1 MKKLTVFTPT
11 YNRAFCLHQ
20 VYTSLL
26 RQTSQ
31 DFIWMI
37 IDDGSQDNTREL
49 VDSWEKDTIIDIE
62 YHYKENGGMHTGH
75 NLAYKKMATELNVCI
90 DSDDYMP
97 DNAVELI
104 LDFWKK
110 NGNDSLAG
118 IIGLDQ
124 FKDGSIVGTKIPD
137 LLKTA
142 KLSELYN
149 VYGVKGDKK
158 VVLRT
163 ELVKKFP
170 SYPEYEGEKLV
181 PLGILYLMIDQEYNY
196 LCLNKP
202 LCIVEYQP
210 DGSSNTILKQYRL
223 SPEGFA
229 YARLVKIKLSKSF
242 KEKFKQSIHLVSSAI
257 FAKKSSLIL
266 KSSNLM
272 ITFLAVPFGI
282 FANFYIRYKTKL

>member
-20 VYTSLL
+20 VYESLL
-26 RQTSQ
+26 RQTSM

-37 IDDGSQDNTREL
+37 IDDGSEDDTREL
-49 VDSWEKDTIIDIE
+49 VDSWKKENNIEIE
-62 YHYKENGGMHTGH
+62 YYYKENGGMHTGH
-75 NLAYKKMATELNVCI
+75 NFAYKKIITELNVCI

-104 LDFWKK
+104 INFWEE
-110 NGNDSLAG
+110 NGNESLAG

-124 FKDGSIVGTKIPD
+124 FKDGSIVGTRIPAH
-137 LLKTA
+137 LTVS
-142 KLSELYN
+142 KLSDLYN
-149 VYGVKGDKK
+149 IHGVKGDKK
-158 VVLRT
+158 LVIRT
-163 ELVKKFP
+163 DLVKRFP

-181 PLGILYLMIDQEYNY
+181 PLGILYLMIDQEYNF

-210 DGSSNTILKQYRL
+210 DGSSHTILKQYRV

-229 YARLVKIKLSKSF
+229 YARLVKIKLSKNLR
-242 KEKFKQSIHLVSSAI
+242 EKFKQSIHLVSSAI
-257 FAKKSSLIL
+257 FAKKSTLIL

-272 ITFLAVPFGI
+272 ITLLAVPFGV
-282 FANFYIRYKTKL
+282 FANLYIRLKTI